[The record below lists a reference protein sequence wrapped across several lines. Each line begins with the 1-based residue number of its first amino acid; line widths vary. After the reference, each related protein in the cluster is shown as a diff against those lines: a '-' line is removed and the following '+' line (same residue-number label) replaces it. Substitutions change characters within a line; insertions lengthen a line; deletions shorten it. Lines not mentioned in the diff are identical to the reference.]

1 MVLRA
6 QFSALEKTMTQMEIT
21 MTCPYCNNENVIKTD
36 VPMGDG
42 STSVMHCDSE
52 SGGCDRTFAYRI
64 RSKLSVWADSMAID
78 FDGAI
83 TRSQP

>member
-6 QFSALEKTMTQMEIT
+6 QFSALEKTMTQMKIT
-21 MTCPYCNNENVIKTD
+21 VTCPYCNHENVITTD
-36 VPMGDG
+36 VPVGNG
-42 STSVMHCDSE
+42 PTSVMLCDSDA
-52 SGGCDRTFAYRI
+52 GGCDRTFAYLI